1 MKNRKINRREAIQ
14 KSAKYAGITALST
27 FLILNPKT
35 AQAFSCSSPGTVIV
49 MGIQAIECKSQGI
62 LVVKD

>member
-35 AQAFSCSSPGTVIV
+35 AQASSCSSPGNSNCN
-49 MGIQAIECKSQGI
+49 GNSGNSNANPKAFWQ
-62 LVVKD
+62 